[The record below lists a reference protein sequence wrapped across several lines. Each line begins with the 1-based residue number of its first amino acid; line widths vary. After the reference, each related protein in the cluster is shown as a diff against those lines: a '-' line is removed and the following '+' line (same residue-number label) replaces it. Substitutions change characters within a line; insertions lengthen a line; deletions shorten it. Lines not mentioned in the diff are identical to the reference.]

1 MSDSDLIRKAIT
13 ILNESVLEDGKE
25 WKRTK
30 AQQDFDKEFDDVPR
44 DEEDDEEDSD
54 AHDKMKDREHDDEED
69 AEMDETVEEEDE
81 STESAPKKEAAPK
94 APNKSKVDWASHSF
108 PGMGEGIY
116 EGEEL
121 EEGVNITLDGPE
133 ADEFVARL
141 MQLSGQPVPTQP
153 PAPLAAGPV
162 AVDAVPVPADM
173 DGAPAADMD
182 EPAGIP
188 IDQPAVDADH
198 YVCDACHNDPCE
210 CDSTAGMVAMEETA
224 EHDNVNTN
232 TTDGVEEVD
241 DANYMWE
248 PVVTKQRLVKG
259 VMGDNPMV
267 EESIERFNKIV
278 NDYVSF
284 LNEGEAEND
293 DGHASPLTAN
303 ARQEFEKDPNVSK
316 TPKDDGSMS
325 PMSQIERQD
334 VAK

>member
-1 MSDSDLIRKAIT
+1 
-13 ILNESVLEDGKE
+13 
-25 WKRTK
+25 
-30 AQQDFDKEFDDVPR
+30 
-44 DEEDDEEDSD
+44 
-54 AHDKMKDREHDDEED
+54 
-69 AEMDETVEEEDE
+69 
-81 STESAPKKEAAPK
+81 
-94 APNKSKVDWASHSF
+94 
-108 PGMGEGIY
+108 
-116 EGEEL
+116 
-121 EEGVNITLDGPE
+121 
-133 ADEFVARL
+133 
-141 MQLSGQPVPTQP
+141 
-153 PAPLAAGPV
+153 
-162 AVDAVPVPADM
+162 
-173 DGAPAADMD
+173 
-182 EPAGIP
+182 
-188 IDQPAVDADH
+188 
-198 YVCDACHNDPCE
+198 
-210 CDSTAGMVAMEETA
+210 MVAMEETA